1 MKWVLFTF
9 IFLSVTAADAAVRT
23 TAHDL
28 ALGES
33 RIRVNVYENDGVP
46 VTFFAPHHNEQA
58 GLNLAKE
65 FVQTRG
71 GRLVEIESFSDTGS
85 PQRYLKFQ
93 YGGKAYQI
101 DPNRIYTDNG
111 RSCALPL
118 EIAPAVKLF
127 ADELIKLILA
137 EDGRTLRPGE
147 RFIVAV
153 HNNTD
158 VDGKAE
164 TARAGDLTAAA
175 FIKAKRTH
183 AEFYDQAEGV
193 YLSNMEEDP
202 DNFVFLSGT
211 QLVGH
216 FAGAG
221 FNAVVQKSRASL
233 NSTKCSIDD
242 GSFSVFSAQNSLQ
255 YICLEADGLTGAGR
269 QRMMFESV
277 YKLLGPETLA
287 KK

>member
-9 IFLSVTAADAAVRT
+9 LILSVTAQAAVRRT
-23 TAHDL
+23 PYDL
-28 ALGES
+28 GLGES
-33 RIRVNVYENDGVP
+33 RVRVNVYENEGAT
-46 VTFFAPHHNEQA
+46 VTFFSPHHNEQA

-71 GRLVEIESFSDTGS
+71 GRLVEIESFSDKGA

-111 RSCALPL
+111 RACSLQP
-118 EIAPAVKLF
+118 EIAPVVKLF
-127 ADELIKLILA
+127 ADELIKLVLA
-137 EDGRTLRPGE
+137 EDGKSLRPGE

-202 DNFVFLSGT
+202 DNFVFLSGP
-211 QLVGH
+211 QLVSH
-216 FAGAG
+216 FAGGG
-221 FNAVVQKSRASL
+221 FNAVVQKSANRL

-242 GSFSVFSAQNSLQ
+242 GSFSVFSAQNAIS
-255 YICLEADGLTGAGR
+255 YVCLEADGLTGAGR

-277 YKLLGPETLA
+277 YKLLGPETMA